1 MNTDRKIKVLVE
13 GMTSLVGGRETY
25 IMTQY
30 ECIDTSC
37 FHFDFVYDLSVGEF
51 PERYIGEVTSKGS
64 KVFYLRTRQE
74 WKDFLQNHTDYDFLI
89 LNLMSTCSIY
99 YYRELNES
107 SSFKKIILHSH
118 IARNYPF
125 RGFDRIGQ
133 RKELKSLRKRFDSL
147 NIARWAC
154 SDIAGKWMFGE
165 DSDFEVI
172 KNGIYPE
179 KFTFSEQWR
188 KEIRDDLGVSSSD
201 FLIGNV
207 GRIETQKNQEYL
219 IDVLAKAKQIIPGIK
234 LVIVGAIQ
242 QTDLFTRIQK
252 KISKYNLDEYVIFA
266 GARNDVE
273 KFYSAFDAFV
283 FPSRY
288 EGLGIVGLEAQ
299 ASGLPCVFSDT
310 VPRALSVNHKECR
323 FLPISS
329 QSVGDWI
336 VALHD
341 IFKDK
346 TRDRFKASSESYDLI
361 KSAGYDVR
369 VETTRVQK
377 LLESYLK

>member
-1 MNTDRKIKVLVE
+1 MKKIKVLVE
-13 GMTSLVGGRETY
+13 GVTSLVGGRETY

-147 NIARWAC
+147 NIAKWAC

-172 KNGIYPE
+172 KNIHYKIRIFSVVIIKFFHNDLSTNFPLFQWNTNDNASITLLAPCIYLPLQHFDPVILSQYLHLADCYGIQPCQP
-179 KFTFSEQWR
+179 FR
-188 KEIRDDLGVSSSD
+188 LGHPLADKYGVQI
-201 FLIGNV
+201 FQIGKAHELRNICV
-207 GRIETQKNQEYL
+207 IPDIALQLRVTIPPLLCGH
-219 IDVLAKAKQIIPGIK
+219 AKQSHVQDICFTGVNEGNLLGGEFRRDQVLLDGVGMDAII
-234 LVIVGAIQ
+234 
-242 QTDLFTRIQK
+242 D
-252 KISKYNLDEYVIFA
+252 
-266 GARNDVE
+266 
-273 KFYSAFDAFV
+273 
-283 FPSRY
+283 
-288 EGLGIVGLEAQ
+288 
-299 ASGLPCVFSDT
+299 FS
-310 VPRALSVNHKECR
+310 
-323 FLPISS
+323 
-329 QSVGDWI
+329 
-336 VALHD
+336 
-341 IFKDK
+341 
-346 TRDRFKASSESYDLI
+346 
-361 KSAGYDVR
+361 
-369 VETTRVQK
+369 
-377 LLESYLK
+377 